1 MRKQKKANSFIIVG
15 NNKKSLLNPL
25 LINAQ
30 SNVNSIIILLSVEV
44 SEKGCS
50 TSLHLVIGLGTDG
63 KSDKGC

>member
-30 SNVNSIIILLSVEV
+30 SSIIILLSVEV

-63 KSDKGC
+63 KSEEEC